1 MNHTLNEKVRTA
13 TKWSVITEVAA
24 KLVTPLSTMVLARL
38 LTPDAFGVLV
48 TATMVIYFAEI
59 FTDAGFQKYIIQK
72 EFDSEVELYRSTN
85 VAFWSNL
92 CLSCLIWLVIAIFSS
107 DIAHLVGSDGYG
119 LVVAVSCVC
128 IPFAAFSSIQM
139 ALLKRSLDFKTLF
152 AVRIVGII
160 VPIVVT
166 IPIAYF
172 TRSYWSLIIGMIA
185 RECVNA
191 IVLTY
196 FSPFKPRFTY
206 QVSLFKSMFSFTFWS
221 MLESVSIWL
230 TSYLDIFIVGT
241 ILSTY
246 YMGVYR
252 TSMNIVSQIMLVVTA
267 STTPILFSALSR
279 LQNDRGEF
287 TKMFMNFQRMVAIL
301 IIPMGV
307 GIFLYSEAITNIL
320 LGSQWSEA
328 SDFIGWW
335 GLTGA
340 LVIIFSHYA
349 SEIYR
354 SLGKPKVSVL
364 AQVLHLVCL
373 IPTVYLSIGYGF
385 ETLVVC
391 RSLIRL
397 QMILVNAVLLWLIV
411 RMSLWQMLYNCR
423 NIFVAT
429 LAMAAIA
436 YLLPETKALG
446 WQILQ
451 MLLCAV
457 VYFVVLCSFSKE
469 RAMLMQLIQ
478 AFAGKLSRKQTNQ

>member
-38 LTPDAFGVLV
+38 LIPDAFGVLV

-72 EFDSEVELYRSTN
+72 DFNSEDELYRSTN

-152 AVRIVGII
+152 AVRIVGIM

-166 IPIAYF
+166 IPIAYL
-172 TRSYWSLIIGMIA
+172 TRSYWALIIGMIA

-191 IVLTY
+191 VVLTY

-206 QVSLFKSMFSFTFWS
+206 QFSLFKSMFSFTFWS

-241 ILSTY
+241 ILNTY

-279 LQNDRGEF
+279 LQNDREEF
-287 TKMFMNFQRMVAIL
+287 ARMFMNFQRMVAIL

-307 GIFLYSEAITNIL
+307 GIFLFSDTITDIL
-320 LGSQWSEA
+320 LGAQWSEA

-335 GLTGA
+335 GLSSA
-340 LVIIFSHYA
+340 WVIIFSHYA

-364 AQVLHLVCL
+364 AQFLHLICL
-373 IPTVYLSIGYGF
+373 IPTVYISIEYGF
-385 ETLVVC
+385 DTLVVC

-397 QMILVNAVLLWLIV
+397 QMIMVNAVLLWMIA

-429 LAMAAIA
+429 MGMTMVAC
-436 YLLPETKALG
+436 LLPEVNALG
-446 WQILQ
+446 WGIAQ
-451 MLLCAV
+451 MLLCAI
-457 VYFVVLCSFSKE
+457 VYFAVLCSFPKE
-469 RAMLMQLIQ
+469 RAALMRLIQ
-478 AFAGKLSRKQTNQ
+478 GFIGKLNSRKS

>member
-1 MNHTLNEKVRTA
+1 
-13 TKWSVITEVAA
+13 
-24 KLVTPLSTMVLARL
+24 
-38 LTPDAFGVLV
+38 
-48 TATMVIYFAEI
+48 
-59 FTDAGFQKYIIQK
+59 
-72 EFDSEVELYRSTN
+72 
-85 VAFWSNL
+85 
-92 CLSCLIWLVIAIFSS
+92 
-107 DIAHLVGSDGYG
+107 
-119 LVVAVSCVC
+119 
-128 IPFAAFSSIQM
+128 
-139 ALLKRSLDFKTLF
+139 
-152 AVRIVGII
+152 
-160 VPIVVT
+160 
-166 IPIAYF
+166 
-172 TRSYWSLIIGMIA
+172 
-185 RECVNA
+185 
-191 IVLTY
+191 
-196 FSPFKPRFTY
+196 
-206 QVSLFKSMFSFTFWS
+206 
-221 MLESVSIWL
+221 
-230 TSYLDIFIVGT
+230 
-241 ILSTY
+241 
-246 YMGVYR
+246 MGVYR

-478 AFAGKLSRKQTNQ
+478 AFAGKLSRK